1 MLVNYVTPGGVERG
15 GFLSFTMV
23 GISVHSVP
31 GWRSWDGLLY
41 PAACC
46 SPLQS
51 HSSTRLLLRKT
62 RGHKILSSRYGFW
75 RKGKLLHASMSPLD
89 FSEEK
94 LVYVGDTLFS
104 SSSILLPSF
113 GHWWRNKLNFGCAA
127 RAATRIEGARFYRNC
142 GGSVRSRS
150 WSWYS
155 ETPVDLAGGSPAS
168 PQFLNQYRKPSLIS
182 RTMLRS
188 SNQQFETST
197 DGFSK
202 PSQPS
207 LLPSRNS
214 GKKPDIE
221 SSQGSGKLPS
231 AARSTRS
238 EVPLKGSSRSS
249 MESGTHLPNSE
260 LIEGQEFSRVS
271 PKASNSESISPRS
284 SKQSSRSSE
293 SVLEGT
299 NSYHRKSSDS
309 PPPSPRAP
317 YFKTN
322 SASYKAQILQAA
334 KNKKQA
340 ATSFS
345 SILPGTKETPSNKGS
360 VTNSRNNQRSVSSS
374 KNSQNPPSMLNRYR
388 RKSFPSETPV
398 SNSSRST
405 EQLDVAGNNGRLLNS
420 GNFSATSD
428 SSVVGNTSSSSPG
441 FTATGNSSPDLV
453 WPGTS
458 ADSLESKNIA
468 AERTDL
474 SLASEHIAS
483 NSSPVRRNSRKDSG
497 SAVTGT
503 ESLDRLHQQ
512 LEDQSKGSGSKAI
525 LQKPLGAEE
534 ANRLKDR
541 LIEQKRK
548 GMQAIQQKISQG
560 RQSRGQDEDFSCSVD
575 PDTLILGEYVVHKRV
590 GVGKFIG
597 LKFEVPPGKERPAKY
612 IYLKYADGIAKL
624 KAKQAQRLLYRY
636 HLPGE
641 TGRAPTL
648 SKLKDPSL
656 WEKRKSKGKIAIQKL
671 VVNMME
677 LYIHR
682 LKQSRPPYPVNSTA
696 MLAFAAKFPH
706 VPTPDQQ
713 QAFIDVE
720 KDMTER
726 DLPMD
731 RLICGDVGFGKTEVA
746 LRAILIAVIAG
757 KQVMVLTP
765 STVLAKQHFET
776 IRDRFAGFLGIK
788 VALLCRFQKET
799 EKKDL
804 IVGIHDGSLSIVV
817 GTHAL
822 LGNQIKYNNLGLL
835 VIDEEQRFG
844 VKQKEKITCL
854 KTSVDVLTLSA
865 TPIPRT
871 LYLAMSGFRDASL
884 LTTPPPERR
893 PIQTHLLEYNQETAR
908 KAMQFELDRGGQVF
922 YVVPRVKGIEE
933 LQVLLQGQFPDIKV
947 AIAHGKQSAS
957 ALEEAM
963 ENFCEGETK
972 ILLCTNIIESGL
984 DIRMVNTI
992 IVEDVHLFGL
1002 AQLYQLRGRVGRAQR
1017 EAHAYLFH
1025 PHKSLLTDEAL
1036 ERLVALED
1044 CCDLGQGFQLAER
1057 DMAIRG
1063 IGSLFGEQ
1071 QSGDAAKIGID
1082 LYFEMLLEGLSKV
1095 DNQRLPQ
1102 VDYDDVLLELGLD
1115 VHIPSEYIKR
1125 SEEREE
1131 VWKAAERAAKESL
1144 RSLMLFTN
1152 RLRDNFG
1159 KEPAAMEML
1168 LKMLYVRRMA
1178 ADLGIHRIR
1187 IRGLSVIMETNM
1199 SSEAFEMI
1207 ASSITSESV
1216 RSSLTFETGHI
1227 EMQGLI
1233 GLPQERQ
1240 LERVFCCLVDMVNS
1254 LPSFVKYI

>member
-1 MLVNYVTPGGVERG
+1 
-15 GFLSFTMV
+15 MV
-23 GISVHSVP
+23 GILVHSVP
-31 GWRSWDGLLY
+31 VWRSSDGLLS

-51 HSSTRLLLRKT
+51 RSSTRLLLRKT
-62 RGHKILSSRYGFW
+62 QGHKILSSRYGLW
-75 RKGKLLHASMSPLD
+75 REGRLLHASISPLD
-89 FSEEK
+89 FSEGTM
-94 LVYVGDTLFS
+94 VYVGDTLFS
-104 SSSILLPSF
+104 SSSIFLHSS
-113 GHWWRNKLNFGCAA
+113 GHRWRNKMNFVCAA
-127 RAATRIEGARFYRNC
+127 RAATRIEGTRFNRNC
-142 GGSVRSRS
+142 GGSVRSM
-150 WSWYS
+150 SWYS
-155 ETPVDLAGGSPAS
+155 ETLADLVGGSPAS
-168 PQFLNQYRKPSLIS
+168 LQFLNQYRKPSLIS

-207 LLPSRNS
+207 LLSSRNS

-238 EVPLKGSSRSS
+238 EAPLKGSNRSS
-249 MESGTHLPNSE
+249 MESGSHLHNSE

-271 PKASNSESISPRS
+271 PKASKSEGNLPRS

-299 NSYHRKSSDS
+299 NSYHRKSSENA
-309 PPPSPRAP
+309 PSPRAP

-340 ATSFS
+340 ATSFTS
-345 SILPGTKETPSNKGS
+345 VLPSAKETPSNKGS
-360 VTNSRNNQRSVSSS
+360 ATNSRNSQRSVSSS

-388 RKSFPSETPV
+388 RTPFPSETPE
-398 SNSSRST
+398 SKSSRGT
-405 EQLDVAGNNGRLLNS
+405 EQLVVADNNGRLPNS
-420 GNFSATSD
+420 GYFSATSD
-428 SSVVGNTSSSSPG
+428 SSVVGITVSSSPG
-441 FTATGNSSPDLV
+441 LPATGISSPDLV

-458 ADSLESKNIA
+458 ADSLDSKNIA

-474 SLASEHIAS
+474 SSASEHIAS
-483 NSSPVRRNSRKDSG
+483 NPSTVRRNSRKESG

-541 LIEQKRK
+541 LIAQKRK

-560 RQSRGQDEDFSCSVD
+560 RQSRGDDDEFSCSVD

-682 LKQSRPPYPVNSTA
+682 LKQSRPPYPVNSPA
-696 MLAFAAKFPH
+696 MAAFAAKFPH

-854 KTSVDVLTLSA
+854 KTTVDVLTLSA

-908 KAMQFELDRGGQVF
+908 KAIQFELDRGGQVF

-933 LQVLLQGQFPDIKV
+933 LQDLVQGQFPDIKV

-1102 VDYDDVLLELGLD
+1102 VDYDDVQLELGLD

-1125 SEEREE
+1125 SEERED
-1131 VWKAAERAAKESL
+1131 VLKAAERAAKESL
-1144 RSLMLFTN
+1144 RSLMVFTN

-1216 RSSLTFETGHI
+1216 RSSLTFDTGHI